1 MTDSDKSKQ
10 QLMQELRVQRARLVD
25 LEVQEERAT
34 AALRDSEERFHLLLE
49 ASFEGIVI
57 HDKGTILLANAL
69 FAKTLGY
76 DVSEVIG
83 MQATDFTAPESH
95 ETVIRQI
102 RTRSEEKADVVG
114 KRRDGST
121 LMCEIRG
128 CAVQYEGKEVRM
140 VALRDVSD
148 RWEAEQARENLQ
160 ESEHRFRMLFDGAP
174 DAIFIADTESGVILD
189 ANAAASKLLQRP
201 QEDIVGLHQADL
213 HPPSTMRYSKST
225 FDDHVRVGS
234 ERGFTDPIENEII
247 RSDGSTVPVEV
258 MANVVEFG
266 GQHLIQGTFRDISD
280 RKKTESALR
289 ESETK
294 YRTLFEQSSDA
305 IYLSARGGRLL
316 DLNEAG
322 AALFG
327 YSREEML
334 SLDVANLYLDPN
346 EWKEFV
352 EVMGSQGAV
361 REYEATGVKKDGSPI
376 DCLVTVSPWCS
387 EDGTVRGYQGLV
399 RDVTE
404 QRRAED
410 ELRQS
415 EERFRTLVHHAP
427 EAIVLWNLETGKFV
441 DANAN
446 AERLFGLPRKRLL
459 ELGPFDVSPPFQ
471 PDGRQSH
478 QVTEFVEAVVAG
490 ETPVFEW
497 LHCTA
502 DGKEVLCEVRL
513 VRLPGEQPLVRGSMT
528 DITERKRAEEAL
540 RVSLERFRA
549 IFESAAVAIVVTRA
563 DGAVLQCNSAWERM
577 AGFTADEIRGKGFL
591 EFTYP
596 DDVDV
601 SSRVFRE
608 LAEGEHTS
616 VQLETRYVAKDGS
629 TIWGSTSVSTVHEQ
643 DGKLKYN
650 IAMIENITERKQAEV
665 ELKSSR
671 EKLRNLTARLQAVRE
686 EERTTIAR
694 EIHDELGQ
702 SLTGLKMDLSWIAD
716 RLPESGGDVRER
728 ARSMLSLIDIAANS
742 VRKLSTRLRPAILDD
757 LGLEA
762 AIEWQASEFSAKATV
777 ECHLDLRIGD
787 LDLEPERATAVFRIL
802 QETLTNVA
810 RHAGANGVWVK
821 LCQTD
826 SELILA
832 VKDDGRGISD
842 SEVASPRSLGLI
854 GMRERALAMG
864 GHVEIGREPS
874 GGTEVLLHMP
884 IG

>member
-10 QLMQELRVQRARLVD
+10 QLMQELRVQQARLVD
-25 LEVQEERAT
+25 LEAQVERT
-34 AALRDSEERFHLLLE
+34 TCALHDSEERFQLLLE

-57 HDKGTILLANAL
+57 HDKGTILRANAL

-102 RTRSEEKADVVG
+102 RTRSEEKAEVIG

-128 CAVQYEGKEVRM
+128 RAIQYAGKEARM

-148 RWEAEQARENLQ
+148 RWKAEQARENLQ

-174 DAIFIADTESGVILD
+174 DAIFIADIESGVILD

-201 QEDIVGLHQADL
+201 HEDIVGLHQADL
-213 HPPSTMRYSKST
+213 HPPSAARYSKST
-225 FDDHVRVGS
+225 FDDHVKVGS
-234 ERGFTDPIENEII
+234 ARGFTDPIENEII

-305 IYLSARGGRLL
+305 VYLSTRGGRLL
-316 DLNEAG
+316 DVNEAG

-334 SLDVANLYLDPN
+334 SLDVASLYLDPT
-346 EWKEFV
+346 EWKGFV

-427 EAIVLWNLETGKFV
+427 EAIVLWNLETGRFV

-502 DGKEVLCEVRL
+502 DGKDVLCEVRL

-528 DITERKRAEEAL
+528 DITERK
-540 RVSLERFRA
+540 
-549 IFESAAVAIVVTRA
+549 
-563 DGAVLQCNSAWERM
+563 
-577 AGFTADEIRGKGFL
+577 
-591 EFTYP
+591 
-596 DDVDV
+596 
-601 SSRVFRE
+601 
-608 LAEGEHTS
+608 
-616 VQLETRYVAKDGS
+616 
-629 TIWGSTSVSTVHEQ
+629 
-643 DGKLKYN
+643 
-650 IAMIENITERKQAEV
+650 QAEA
-665 ELKSSR
+665 ELESSR
-671 EKLRNLTARLQAVRE
+671 ERLRNLAARLQAVRE

-702 SLTGLKMDLSWIAD
+702 ALTGLKMDLSWIVD
-716 RLPESGGDVRER
+716 RLPESGDDVRER
-728 ARSMLSLIDIAANS
+728 ARAMLALIDIAANS

-810 RHAGANGVWVK
+810 RHAGANRVWVK

-864 GHVEIGREPS
+864 GHVEIRIEPG